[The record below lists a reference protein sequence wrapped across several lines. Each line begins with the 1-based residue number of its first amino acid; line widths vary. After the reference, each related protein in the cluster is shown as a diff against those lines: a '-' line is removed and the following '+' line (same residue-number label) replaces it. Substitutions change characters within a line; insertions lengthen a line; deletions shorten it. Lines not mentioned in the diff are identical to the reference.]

1 MAKLNL
7 GSAVILPAV
16 PGDERWNLN
25 KVKTMTDDP
34 IALDQRR
41 GMAAQRATDMRRRHS
56 EVAADQAALRHRQ
69 EELEQFLLAAPA
81 TNWPEAAEKA
91 RYLITLFAETS
102 AAQDRRRQELIAS
115 VLSDLDRLTHKAP
128 DPKTGG

>member
-1 MAKLNL
+1 M
-7 GSAVILPAV
+7 S
-16 PGDERWNLN
+16 
-25 KVKTMTDDP
+25 DDP
-34 IALDQRR
+34 IALDQHR
-41 GMAAQRATDMRRRHS
+41 GMAAQRATDMRRRHG
-56 EVAADQAALRHRQ
+56 EVAADLAALRRRR

-91 RYLITLFAETS
+91 RYLISLFAETS

-128 DPKTGG
+128 DDPPR

>member
-1 MAKLNL
+1 MADNPVDL
-7 GSAVILPAV
+7 
-16 PGDERWNLN
+16 DEH
-25 KVKTMTDDP
+25 
-34 IALDQRR
+34 R
-41 GMAAQRATDMRRRHS
+41 GMAAQRATDIRRRHI

-81 TNWPEAAEKA
+81 STWREAAEKA

-115 VLSDLDRLTHKAP
+115 VLDDFERLSQQPGEPIA
-128 DPKTGG
+128 GR